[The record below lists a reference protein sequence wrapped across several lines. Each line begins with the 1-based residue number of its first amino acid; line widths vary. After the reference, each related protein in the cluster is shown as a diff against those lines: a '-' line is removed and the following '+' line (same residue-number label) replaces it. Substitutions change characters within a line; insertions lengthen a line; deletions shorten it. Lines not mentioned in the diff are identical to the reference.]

1 MSHHTGLAQM
11 PHKYHREAPDTFRGR
26 ASIAKEFIEEVEI
39 ILTQYKV
46 TTDLDKIKGLLRY
59 CSRSVTKFIRTLNS
73 FHSPDWERLKVEFL
87 HYYDADQEDDDNR
100 PSDLVRFVEENK
112 REPMESLGAWLKYYR
127 DYMTMATPL
136 VNNETLSDRH
146 YKTLFWM
153 GIPDDLQRIF
163 EFRLQ
168 ATIKTYTPRDPYTI
182 EEVAQV
188 AEQHFE
194 RNKFTEMFFN
204 APRREP
210 QYDSSDT
217 DSDYADHRRGRRSQR
232 KPKYSRRKK
241 SKAKDRNY
249 SPEPIPIPT
258 ATTATQRYK
267 GSDDEIEGMI
277 KQLNTMSL
285 QDPEYGSRY
294 FKVLNLTLQE

>member
-1 MSHHTGLAQM
+1 
-11 PHKYHREAPDTFRGR
+11 
-26 ASIAKEFIEEVEI
+26 
-39 ILTQYKV
+39 
-46 TTDLDKIKGLLRY
+46 
-59 CSRSVTKFIRTLNS
+59 
-73 FHSPDWERLKVEFL
+73 
-87 HYYDADQEDDDNR
+87 
-100 PSDLVRFVEENK
+100 
-112 REPMESLGAWLKYYR
+112 
-127 DYMTMATPL
+127 MTMATPL

-153 GIPDDLQRIF
+153 GIPDDLQCIF

-168 ATIKTYTPRDPYTI
+168 ATIKAYTPCDPYTI
-182 EEVAQV
+182 EEVSQV
-188 AEQHFE
+188 AEQHFK

-204 APRREP
+204 APRCEP

-249 SPEPIPIPT
+249 SPEPTPT
-258 ATTATQRYK
+258 ATAATQRYK
-267 GSDDEIEGMI
+267 GSTDEIEGMI

-285 QDPEYGSRY
+285 QDPEYGSHY
-294 FKVLNLTLQE
+294 FKVLQLDTTGLAAKCITREPLQVSATFSPPNN